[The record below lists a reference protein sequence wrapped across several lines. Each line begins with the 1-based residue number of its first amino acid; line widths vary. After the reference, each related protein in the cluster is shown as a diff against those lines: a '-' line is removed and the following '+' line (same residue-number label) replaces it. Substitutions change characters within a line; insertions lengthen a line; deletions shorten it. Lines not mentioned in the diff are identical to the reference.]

1 MRILSSL
8 LLAAALLSGA
18 GPAFAELAGPNSN
31 ISEFFGVSAG
41 AKGAFGGNYL
51 NEPDEGI
58 PGAEL
63 PYESGAGG
71 WGGGGGLYTEFR
83 VLWGFLG
90 LEFDLLFDHAK
101 NWCGIDYN
109 SIVDTEWIYTA
120 TSLRMPLLLKG
131 NLEMKAA
138 RVGLGIGPEF
148 VIGLKTGTDIQITDG
163 ETYTNPADVDL
174 WRSRFHSKKQTDTHL
189 CVNLGI
195 AIKVWKLAI
204 TIDLRYSYNLTQP
217 DDYLDRV
224 EYTGPDNATDITT
237 LASHTM
243 DGRFLLGIAYEFWFD
258 Y

>member
-1 MRILSSL
+1 MKFLSSL
-8 LLAAALLSGA
+8 LLTTALFSGA
-18 GPAFAELAGPNSN
+18 CPAFAELAGPNSN

-58 PGAEL
+58 PGIEA
-63 PYESGAGG
+63 PFESGAGG

-101 NWCGIDYN
+101 NWCGIEFN
-109 SIVDTEWIYTA
+109 NIVDTEWIYTA
-120 TSLRMPLLLKG
+120 TSFRMPLLLKG
-131 NLEMKAA
+131 NLEMKTA
-138 RVGLGIGPEF
+138 RIGLGIGPEF
-148 VIGLKTGTDIQITDG
+148 VVGLKAATDIQVTDG
-163 ETYTNPADVDL
+163 EAYTNPADVEL
-174 WRSRFHSKKQTDTHL
+174 WRSRFRAKKQTDTHL
-189 CVNLGI
+189 CVNLGL

-224 EYTGPDNATDITT
+224 EITGPQGAEESTV
-237 LASHTM
+237 LANHTM
-243 DGRFLLGIAYEFWFD
+243 DGRFLLGVAYEFGFD